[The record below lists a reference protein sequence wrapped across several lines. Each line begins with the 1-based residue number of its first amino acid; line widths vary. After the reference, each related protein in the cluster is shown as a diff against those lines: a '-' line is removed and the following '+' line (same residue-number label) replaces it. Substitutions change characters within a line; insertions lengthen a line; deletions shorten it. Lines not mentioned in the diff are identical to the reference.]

1 MFSENAMKRSNIKL
15 TGEYQMLKRI
25 FSALLA
31 VILVFSLASCGKKK
45 KAEKFSKELKLPD
58 KKVAILVAP
67 EAQYPEDYRAAKA
80 LEAQYPDNVI
90 VKEYADSRVLV
101 AGDAEIITLSK
112 ELAADETVG
121 AIVYARA
128 TQFTNSAIQRAKEIN
143 DSLYTVAVEPEQSL
157 SDIYSSANLV
167 LCADWMKYSK
177 DIVDTAKDLGA
188 EYFILFSYDRHVA
201 SNPLY
206 SQLKKSIADECYNK
220 RVEFVF
226 ENFQDPNFAGGV
238 EKAKYAIRDRIVKL
252 FDSKQIKGENI
263 ALFST
268 DSVVQSVLVEEAA
281 KRSLIYVSPSFPTPY
296 NGIGEYYDIT
306 LPEDMTDTE
315 TYFETVSAKINGD
328 TEGSGKFALYTYTL
342 ASTLTR
348 AAVYSAFDL
357 LSGEAKAE
365 TVVDSASVRLKD
377 ACANK
382 KFNIEK
388 YGPAEKGN
396 VLMCYAPGYDIIKQ
410 EKEK

>member
-67 EAQYPEDYRAAKA
+67 ESQYPEDYRAAKA

-315 TYFETVSAKINGD
+315 TYFEIVSAKINGD
-328 TEGSGKFALYTYTL
+328 TEGTGKFALYTYTL

-357 LSGEAKAE
+357 LSGEAKVE
-365 TVVDSASVRLKD
+365 TVADSASVRLKD

>member
-1 MFSENAMKRSNIKL
+1 
-15 TGEYQMLKRI
+15 MLKRI

-67 EAQYPEDYRAAKA
+67 EAQYPEDYRAAKV

-177 DIVDTAKDLGA
+177 DIVDTAK
-188 EYFILFSYDRHVA
+188 
-201 SNPLY
+201 
-206 SQLKKSIADECYNK
+206 
-220 RVEFVF
+220 
-226 ENFQDPNFAGGV
+226 
-238 EKAKYAIRDRIVKL
+238 
-252 FDSKQIKGENI
+252 
-263 ALFST
+263 
-268 DSVVQSVLVEEAA
+268 
-281 KRSLIYVSPSFPTPY
+281 
-296 NGIGEYYDIT
+296 
-306 LPEDMTDTE
+306 
-315 TYFETVSAKINGD
+315 
-328 TEGSGKFALYTYTL
+328 
-342 ASTLTR
+342 
-348 AAVYSAFDL
+348 
-357 LSGEAKAE
+357 
-365 TVVDSASVRLKD
+365 
-377 ACANK
+377 
-382 KFNIEK
+382 
-388 YGPAEKGN
+388 
-396 VLMCYAPGYDIIKQ
+396 
-410 EKEK
+410 